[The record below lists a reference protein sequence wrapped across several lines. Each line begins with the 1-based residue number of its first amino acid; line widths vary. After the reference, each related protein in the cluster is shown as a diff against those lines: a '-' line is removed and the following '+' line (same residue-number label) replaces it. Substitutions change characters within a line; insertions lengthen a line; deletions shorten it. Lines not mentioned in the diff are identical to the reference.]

1 MAEQDGSPALYPPT
15 VPQANVIEAAV
26 RVLGL
31 PALLGQPNS
40 VLGSEAAARH
50 HNDENPTR
58 AMTEL
63 TRRRLLGA
71 AGVGAAG
78 IGLGGIGGY
87 LAGSEASDAEGG
99 TGSVPFYGEHQA
111 GIATPAQ
118 DRLHFGAFDLVDP
131 SPAALR
137 DLMREWSAAAAE
149 MTEGEMIGNVNEV
162 QLAPPQDTGETV
174 GLLPS
179 RLTLTFGFGPS
190 LFANRRLGLGGRRPG
205 ALRKIPPLPGDELN
219 EEEGGG
225 DICVQA
231 CSDDPQVA
239 FHAVRNL
246 ARIGRGAVVMRWSQL
261 GFGRTASTSRS
272 QDTPRNLMGF
282 KDGTANIK
290 AEDGKAMDRFV
301 WVGGEGPA
309 WMRGGTYMVARRIRM
324 LLEVWDRSSLED
336 QEQTIGR
343 DKYRGA
349 PLGGRHEFEPL
360 DLEAEAGGKPAIPV
374 DAHVRLASAS
384 ANAGER
390 ILRRGYSFTDGV
402 DESLGE
408 LEAGLFF
415 ICFQRDPRRQFVAIQ
430 HRLGS
435 SDALNEY
442 IKHVGSAVFAVPPGA
457 RKGGYVGE
465 SLLG

>member
-1 MAEQDGSPALYPPT
+1 
-15 VPQANVIEAAV
+15 
-26 RVLGL
+26 
-31 PALLGQPNS
+31 
-40 VLGSEAAARH
+40 
-50 HNDENPTR
+50 
-58 AMTEL
+58 MTEL

-78 IGLGGIGGY
+78 IGLGGVGGY
-87 LAGSEASDAEGG
+87 LVGSETAKAEDG

-111 GIATPAQ
+111 GIDTAAQ
-118 DRLHFGAFDLVDP
+118 DRLHFAAFDLVETN
-131 SPAALR
+131 PAALR
-137 DLMREWSAAAAE
+137 ELMQEWSRAAAE
-149 MTEGEMIGNVNEV
+149 MTAGQMVGDVNSA
-162 QLAPPQDTGETV
+162 QLAPPEDTGETV

-179 RLTLTFGFGPS
+179 RLTVTFGFGPS
-190 LFANRRLGLGGRRPG
+190 LFAKRGLGLAGKRPA
-205 ALRKIPPLPGDELN
+205 ALREIPPLPADELN
-219 EEEGGG
+219 GEESGG

-239 FHAVRNL
+239 FHAIRNL
-246 ARIGRGAVVMRWSQL
+246 ARIGRGTVVMRWSQL

-272 QDTPRNLMGF
+272 QETPRNLMGF

-290 AEDGKAMDRFV
+290 AEDGEAMDRFV
-301 WVGGEGPA
+301 WVGGEGPS
-309 WMRGGTYMVARRIRM
+309 WMRGGSYMVTRRIRM
-324 LLEVWDRSSLED
+324 LLEIWDRSSLED

-349 PLGGRHEFEPL
+349 PLGGSDEFEPL
-360 DLEAEAGGKPAIPV
+360 DLEAEKGGKPTIPV
-374 DAHVRLASAS
+374 DSHVRLASATV
-384 ANAGER
+384 NDGER

-415 ICFQRDPRRQFVAIQ
+415 ICFQRDPQRQFVAIQ
-430 HRLGS
+430 RRLGS

-457 RKGGYVGE
+457 RSGGYVGE
-465 SLLG
+465 TLLG